1 MVATSPCPQSAL
13 RERLSALVQ
22 DADLDGAIEAGLI
35 EFVPCPATC
44 CAEAGPLLAA
54 QAQLRNAWSA
64 RERYRSRQ
72 ARLQRR
78 AEERQARRS
87 AAMAPV
93 SAPMAGDNI
102 DSSPAT
108 PPLQA
113 RPALPASAA
122 AILARAK
129 AKAAGRPIE

>member
-1 MVATSPCPQSAL
+1 MAAIPPCPQQAL

-35 EFVPCPATC
+35 EFAPCPAAC
-44 CAEAGPLLAA
+44 CADSAPLLAA
-54 QAQLRNAWSA
+54 QAQLRNAWAA

-72 ARLQRR
+72 VRLQRR
-78 AEERQARRS
+78 TDERQARRS
-87 AAMAPV
+87 AASVPPASPSVTGNVAGCSPVGAP
-93 SAPMAGDNI
+93 A
-102 DSSPAT
+102 
-108 PPLQA
+108 A

-129 AKAAGRPIE
+129 AKAAGRPLD

>member
-1 MVATSPCPQSAL
+1 VAANSPCPQSVL

-22 DADLDGAIEAGLI
+22 DAEMDEAIEAGLI
-35 EFVPCPATC
+35 EFVPCATAC
-44 CAEAGPLLAA
+44 CVDAGPLLAA
-54 QAQLRNAWSA
+54 QAQLRNAWAA

-78 AEERQARRS
+78 ADERQARRN
-87 AAMAPV
+87 AAMAPA
-93 SAPMAGDNI
+93 SAPTAGSSP

-108 PPLQA
+108 SPRQA

-129 AKAAGRPIE
+129 AKAAGRPLE

>member
-1 MVATSPCPQSAL
+1 MASIPPCPQQSL

-35 EFVPCPATC
+35 EFAPCPTPC
-44 CAEAGPLLAA
+44 CADAGPLLAA
-54 QAQLRNAWSA
+54 QTQLRNAWAA

-72 ARLQRR
+72 MRLQGR

-87 AAMAPV
+87 AASASPASPSAGGSIADTSPV
-93 SAPMAGDNI
+93 SAPA
-102 DSSPAT
+102 
-108 PPLQA
+108 A

-129 AKAAGRPIE
+129 AKAAGRPID

>member
-1 MVATSPCPQSAL
+1 MGAISICPQSAL
-13 RERLSALVQ
+13 RERLLALVRE
-22 DADLDGAIEAGLI
+22 ADLDGAIEAGLI
-35 EFVPCPATC
+35 DFVPCSASC
-44 CAEAGPLLAA
+44 CADVAPLRAA
-54 QAQLRNAWSA
+54 QTQLRMAWAA

-87 AAMAPV
+87 TAITPA
-93 SAPMAGDNI
+93 
-102 DSSPAT
+102 SPAT
-108 PPLQA
+108 PDGDTGTPAATSPLPA

-129 AKAAGRPIE
+129 AKAAGRPLE

>member
-1 MVATSPCPQSAL
+1 MGAILICPQSAL
-13 RERLSALVQ
+13 RERLLALLQ
-22 DADLDGAIEAGLI
+22 EADLDGAIEAGLI
-35 EFVPCPATC
+35 DFVPCSAPC
-44 CAEAGPLLAA
+44 CADVALLRAA
-54 QAQLRNAWSA
+54 QSQLRMAWAA

-87 AAMAPV
+87 ATLAPASPSMAD
-93 SAPMAGDNI
+93 GDI
-102 DSSPAT
+102 VTPAATSPL
-108 PPLQA
+108 PA

-129 AKAAGRPIE
+129 AKAAGRPLE